1 MYIWSEGQILFDCGS
16 ANDRISIAIVS
27 GEPNYNEPQDAEP
40 PYNTEIRMQASTV
53 YNVAFFYDFAANL
66 LHTGGGTSEQ
76 VQLDKETFRAG
87 HWIHIA
93 AVCSAE
99 KISCYIDGKEFAFD
113 RFSAA
118 AAEVSLVINDDP
130 GKSVCV
136 FAFDRFSA
144 AAAEVSLVINDD
156 PGKSVCVDELMIDI
170 TAAESFES
178 FAQSTIDRIPWGALD
193 KDGKH
198 FILDY
203 DAQGTFHTNLFDS
216 PAFREAVK
224 KIIAEEET

>member
-99 KISCYIDGKEFAFD
+99 KISCYIDEKEF
-113 RFSAA
+113 
-118 AAEVSLVINDDP
+118 
-130 GKSVCV
+130 V
-136 FAFDRFSA
+136 FERFSA

-156 PGKSVCVDELMIDI
+156 PGKSVCVDELMIDVS
-170 TAAESFES
+170 AAEGFDSFR
-178 FAQSTIDRIPWGALD
+178 QTTTDRIPWGALD
-193 KDGKH
+193 KDGRH
-198 FILDY
+198 FVLDH
-203 DAQGTFHTNLFDS
+203 DPSGQLHTTIFDTEE
-216 PAFREAVK
+216 FRAAVK
-224 KIIAEEET
+224 KIMAEDV